1 MSGPGDTAGDLSLRA
16 GLEAVAAVLRT
27 GRVPELPADAA
38 GDAELRRILDE
49 LASLNRFVLAV
60 SNGDLDQT
68 LAMRGNVAG
77 ALKTLQAS
85 LRHLT
90 WQTQCVA
97 GGDFTQ
103 RVDFMGEFSEAFN
116 SMVAALEQMTGELA
130 RRNEELDQRNEQLL
144 AQAFKLEELAT
155 HDSLTGV
162 VNRRKFNEV
171 IGIEFERVRR
181 YGKPLAFMI
190 LDVDHFKRVND
201 TLGHETG
208 DQVLVALAQ
217 LLRDG
222 IRTVDT
228 LARWGGEEFVL
239 LLPQVT
245 AAGATELAERL
256 RLEVRARRLPGDVTV
271 SCGVAEHR
279 PPETPDDLFARAD
292 VALYQAKAEG
302 RDRVAVAE

>member
-1 MSGPGDTAGDLSLRA
+1 MSRSEPDPALRA
-16 GLEAVAAVLRT
+16 GLEAVAAALTT
-27 GRVPELPADAA
+27 GRPPELPAELA
-38 GDAELRRILDE
+38 GDAELTRIVGE
-49 LASLNRFVLAV
+49 LVSLNRFVLAV
-60 SNGDLDQT
+60 SNGDLDQR
-68 LAMRGNVAG
+68 LEMRGNVAG
-77 ALKTLQAS
+77 ALKSLQAS

-90 WQTQCVA
+90 WQTQRVA

-103 RVDFMGEFSEAFN
+103 RVDFMGEFSDAFN
-116 SMVAALEQMTGELA
+116 SMVAALERMTSELA

-162 VNRRKFNEV
+162 FNRRKFNEL

-181 YGKPLAFMI
+181 YGKPLSFVV
-190 LDVDHFKRVND
+190 LDIDHFKRVND
-201 TLGHETG
+201 TLGHEAG
-208 DQVLVALAQ
+208 DQVLVSLAQ
-217 LLRDG
+217 FLRDG

-239 LLPQVT
+239 LLPQVSGPG
-245 AAGATELAERL
+245 AAELADRL
-256 RLEVRARRLPGDVTV
+256 RREVRARRLPGGVTV

-292 VALYQAKAEG
+292 VALYRAKEEG
-302 RDRVAVAE
+302 RDRVVVAE

>member
-1 MSGPGDTAGDLSLRA
+1 MSGSAGTGEDASLRA
-16 GLEAVAAVLRT
+16 GLEAIAVVLRT
-27 GRVPELPADAA
+27 GRVPAVPAGLA
-38 GDAELRRILDE
+38 GDEELARIVAE

-60 SNGDLDQT
+60 SAGDLDQN
-68 LAMRGNVAG
+68 LEMRGNVAG

-90 WQTQCVA
+90 WQTQRVA

-103 RVDFMGEFSEAFN
+103 RVDFMGEFSDAFN
-116 SMVAALEQMTGELA
+116 SMVTALEQKTGELA

-144 AQAFKLEELAT
+144 AQAFRLEELAT
-155 HDSLTGV
+155 HDSLTGAI
-162 VNRRKFNEV
+162 NRRKFNEM
-171 IGIEFERVRR
+171 IDIEFERVRR
-181 YGKPLAFMI
+181 YGRPLSFVI
-190 LDVDHFKRVND
+190 LDIDHFKRVND
-201 TLGHETG
+201 TLGHEAG
-208 DQVLVALAQ
+208 DQVLVSLAQ

-239 LLPQVT
+239 LLPQVSLSG
-245 AAGATELAERL
+245 AADLAERL
-256 RLEVRARRLPGDVTV
+256 RLDVRARRLPADVTV

-292 VALYQAKAEG
+292 AALYRAKDEG
-302 RDRVAVAE
+302 RDRVVVAE